1 MSEIMQPEKES
12 PSAENKPETKAV
24 SRTDGG
30 TRADGAT
37 RTGGVSRA
45 DGATRT
51 DAATRTGGEN
61 KLRGFFYC
69 FTADLLYSLSFFFV
83 RCLTDH
89 RELSSDWTLLIK
101 ESTTVLIVAPIIL
114 FLTMRGKYHFPTWKI
129 IGWTLLAGFFCE
141 FFGARLNLWAY
152 AMLGLVLAI
161 PLIQT
166 FTLLGTLFFGAIFL
180 REKISPAKGCIALLL
195 IAAVFLL
202 AFSRGGSSSELSE
215 KILSAGMLRGLLITM
230 IAGMGY
236 ALFYVILR
244 KVLRKNKETPEKEH
258 LPLTLS
264 MFLICFVGVIVAGTC
279 LLWDRGPSAF
289 LAPNALCWSLALGA
303 GLVNCLAFF
312 LKSIG
317 LKYAT
322 ASKVAFIAVVQIFCL
337 SLLGFLFFHE
347 ETNALVWGGLALTC
361 LGIFSSSLLE

>member
-1 MSEIMQPEKES
+1 MSETTQSEEKS
-12 PSAENKPETKAV
+12 PIAEPET
-24 SRTDGG
+24 
-30 TRADGAT
+30 AT
-37 RTGGVSRA
+37 SVIPIG
-45 DGATRT
+45 D
-51 DAATRTGGEN
+51 N
-61 KLRGFFYC
+61 KLRGFLYC
-69 FTADLLYSLSFFFV
+69 FIADLLYSLSFFFV

-89 RELSSDWTLLIK
+89 RELSTDWTLFVK
-101 ESTTVLIVAPIIL
+101 ESITVLIVAPIIL
-114 FLTMRGKYHFPTWKI
+114 FLTIRGKYHFPAWRI

-166 FTLLGTLFFGAIFL
+166 FTLLGTLFFGSIFL
-180 REKISPAKGCIALLL
+180 REKISPAKGGIALLL
-195 IAAVFLL
+195 ITAVFLL
-202 AFSRGGSSSELSE
+202 AFSRGGSAPELSE
-215 KILSAGMLRGLLITM
+215 KLLSGVMLRGILITI

-244 KVLRKNKETPEKEH
+244 KVLRQKEEMSEKERI
-258 LPLTLS
+258 PLTLS
-264 MFLICFVGVIVAGTC
+264 MFLICFVGVIVAGIC
-279 LLWDRGPSAF
+279 LLLDRGSSAF
-289 LAPNALCWSLALGA
+289 LAPNALCWSLAIGA

-312 LKSIG
+312 LKSVG

-361 LGIFSSSLLE
+361 LGIFSSSLLD